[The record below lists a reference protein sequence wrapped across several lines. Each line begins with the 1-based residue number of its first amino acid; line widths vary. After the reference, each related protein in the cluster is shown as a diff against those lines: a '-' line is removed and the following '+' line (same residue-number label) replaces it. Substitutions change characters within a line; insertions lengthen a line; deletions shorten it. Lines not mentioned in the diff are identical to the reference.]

1 MAQKNR
7 GNHLSLKQDYLLR
20 LAGIAIYALP
30 FEAVNISGLTKCISK
45 ITGNH
50 LVIRKMSTFFIFPA
64 IELLAMNAGGN

>member
-7 GNHLSLKQDYLLR
+7 GNHLGSKQDYLLR
-20 LAGIAIYALP
+20 LAGVVIYALL

-50 LVIRKMSTFFIFPA
+50 LVIRKMSTVFIFPA
-64 IELLAMNAGGN
+64 IEFLTMNAGGN